1 STVSGP
7 SASTASTRKPRRVA
21 RARTAALAREVTSSF
36 TTDRP
41 PRISLAWA
49 RHRAQTGG
57 DEAGGLPGEDTLAAD
72 LDPPRAEVLARER
85 PDDTVGRLGR
95 VERRH
100 ARTDHV
106 RRDEL
111 AGLEPPRT
119 VERHPQDCAGREGA
133 AEGEHVVARE
143 VAERVG
149 DQPALV
155 PLHAAQH
162 VRARADDEVGA
173 GVDDGV
179 READR
184 VAAVLAEEALGA
196 GPDVLPVTALGT
208 RVHGHDDHVGDAIGR
223 ADELLRGGDVGE
235 RRGPGIRR

>member
-1 STVSGP
+1 MPPRTVSGP
-7 SASTASTRKPRRVA
+7 SASTASTRNPRRVA

-57 DEAGGLPGEDTLAAD
+57 DE
-72 LDPPRAEVLARER
+72 
-85 PDDTVGRLGR
+85 
-95 VERRH
+95 
-100 ARTDHV
+100 
-106 RRDEL
+106 L

-133 AEGEHVVARE
+133 AEREHVVARE

-155 PLHAAQH
+155 P
-162 VRARADDEVGA
+162 
-173 GVDDGV
+173 
-179 READR
+179 
-184 VAAVLAEEALGA
+184 
-196 GPDVLPVTALGT
+196 
-208 RVHGHDDHVGDAIGR
+208 
-223 ADELLRGGDVGE
+223 
-235 RRGPGIRR
+235 